1 MRRAEVG
8 RVVVGGV
15 VGDADFDL
23 WGERL
28 VRYRRGGEKLTFAG
42 MKWPLMVAPVGGV
55 MRRMPSGTAGNILMP
70 SSKQADRYFLIA

>member
-8 RVVVGGV
+8 RVVVGCV

-28 VRYRRGGEKLTFAG
+28 VRNTWRRRREVAYICWDEVAADGRAGRRGDAADAFRYGWEHSHAFFQA
-42 MKWPLMVAPVGGV
+42 
-55 MRRMPSGTAGNILMP
+55 SG
-70 SSKQADRYFLIA
+70 